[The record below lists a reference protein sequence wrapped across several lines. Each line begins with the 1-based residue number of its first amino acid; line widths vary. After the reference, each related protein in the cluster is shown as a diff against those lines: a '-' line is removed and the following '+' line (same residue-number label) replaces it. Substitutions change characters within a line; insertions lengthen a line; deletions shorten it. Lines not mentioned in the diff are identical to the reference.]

1 MAAVVDTTGKVSDTN
16 LTAYW
21 VDLSYKFGYNTLHA
35 MYGSQSIEND
45 SVPHLSYLPFPVN
58 DLKME
63 NTRTWLGFNVWIPL
77 SKHMIVIP
85 EVNFWDYGDRQIEG
99 FDDVELGKASIYG
112 IGWLFIF

>member
-1 MAAVVDTTGKVSDTN
+1 
-16 LTAYW
+16 
-21 VDLSYKFGYNTLHA
+21 

-45 SVPHLSYLPFPVN
+45 SVPYRFAAPGT

-63 NTRTWLGFNVWIPL
+63 NTRTWMGLNVWIPL

-99 FDDVELGKASIYG
+99 FDDAELGKATIYG